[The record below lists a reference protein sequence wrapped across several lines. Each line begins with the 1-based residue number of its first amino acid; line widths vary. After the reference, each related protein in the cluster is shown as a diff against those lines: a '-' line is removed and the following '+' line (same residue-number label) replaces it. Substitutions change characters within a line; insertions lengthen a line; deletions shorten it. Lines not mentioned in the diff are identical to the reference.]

1 MFGLGA
7 SHASV
12 ASPMVMSIAE
22 SRIAN
27 ELPNLFVF
35 GVPHVLGQRAH
46 VLWSYPREKTGQ
58 TCFLTG
64 KMDLSLSTTILLA
77 HGLLFHWEASHHTG
91 AGIGQVDQ
99 LRCSCRMMQNV
110 SVRGSSLGEG

>member
-1 MFGLGA
+1 MFGLRA
-7 SHASV
+7 LHASV

-58 TCFLTG
+58 TCFLMTTETSGSAAHLPALARPRFRRRAGNQVLGQMGSG
-64 KMDLSLSTTILLA
+64 K
-77 HGLLFHWEASHHTG
+77 W
-91 AGIGQVDQ
+91 
-99 LRCSCRMMQNV
+99 RMENWRPAIPGSVV
-110 SVRGSSLGEG
+110 SW